1 MKTIQTA
8 LLTAAVATA
17 SFAGFAG
24 TATATSLIEDNLT
37 NPTEAVTQNIVS
49 KTDESSQ
56 VSQPT
61 LVSQVSSEVFIEC
74 VIWGR
79 CDGPYYG
86 PYYY

>member
-1 MKTIQTA
+1 MKTIKTA

-17 SFAGFAG
+17 SFAGFTG
-24 TATATSLIEDNLT
+24 TATATSLIEENLT
-37 NPTEAVTQNIVS
+37 NPIETITQNIVS

-61 LVSQVSSEVFIEC
+61 LVSQYSHDYYINC
-74 VIWGR
+74 VIWER
-79 CDGPYYG
+79 CYG